1 MRTSLATLG
10 AAVPRDCSPR
20 RTLSGGRFRPSPDPL
35 SLPRFGSALTV
46 NLDPCLDVR
55 RWSLLALRWLEIGEL
70 HEEVAGLPPSLVQ
83 QALQDWVNR
92 QVGTLQH
99 YSFDVA
105 VAASP
110 AALSYGALFPDAE
123 ESEDHWYWA
132 LQSEQVTWLSMK
144 ERLTRIEAACPGLGE
159 TALYWLHRASGRT
172 LYVLM
177 PESARDLCEYIHW
190 QGSSD
195 QADWLEE
202 MTSMGMTAEDMAES
216 ISPDW
221 YDGHFPSWVLHPKP
235 VLDEFAL
242 SELTDAEGDLAV
254 VARTLLDIEQLV
266 ADGGQLPG
274 LDGLEVESVYF
285 GAYLKWD
292 ADDPVDRVFDDFIE
306 YANCA
311 SDGYTDLYGAQ
322 AVPLDPEGFTVWLQK
337 TGLGLQ
343 LLSSLDRLIT
353 QIAEPM

>member
-1 MRTSLATLG
+1 MRTSHATLG
-10 AAVPRDCSPR
+10 AAVPRDCRSR
-20 RTLSGGRFRPSPDPL
+20 RTLSGCRFRPSPDPL
-35 SLPRFGSALTV
+35 SLPRFGNALAI
-46 NLDPCLDVR
+46 NLDPCLDIR
-55 RWSLLALRWLEIGEL
+55 RWSSLALRWLEVGEL
-70 HEEVAGLPPSLVQ
+70 QDDATGLPPLLVQ
-83 QALQDWVNR
+83 QALEGWINR
-92 QVGTLQH
+92 HAGQLQH
-99 YSFDVA
+99 FAFDVA

-110 AALSYGALFPDAE
+110 AALSYGALFPDAA
-123 ESEDHWYWA
+123 EDDDQWYWA
-132 LQSEQVTWLSMK
+132 LQSEQVTWFSMK
-144 ERLTRIEAACPGLGE
+144 DRLTRIEAACPGLGE
-159 TALYWLHRASGRT
+159 TALYWLQRASGRT
-172 LYVLM
+172 LYVLT

-190 QGSSD
+190 QGSCD

-202 MTSMGMTAEDMAES
+202 MTSMGMTAEDMAEA

-221 YDGHFPSWVLHPKP
+221 YDGHFPAWVIHPKP
-235 VLDEFAL
+235 ALDGVAL
-242 SELTDAEGDLAV
+242 SSLVDADAEIASLAT
-254 VARTLLDIEQLV
+254 TLLDIERLV

-274 LDGLEVESVYF
+274 LDGLEVECVYF

-322 AVPLDPEGFTVWLQK
+322 AVPLDAEGFYVWLQR

-353 QIAEPM
+353 QIAEPL